1 MTLINVISLLCVFS
15 VISARIINS
24 DPSGLVSVSYV
35 EGQWNIIN
43 ELLDWN
49 QNENIV
55 ARCCFS

>member
-1 MTLINVISLLCVFS
+1 MTLINVISLFCIFS
-15 VISARIINS
+15 VISARIKNS
-24 DPSGLVSVSYV
+24 DPSGLVSVSNV